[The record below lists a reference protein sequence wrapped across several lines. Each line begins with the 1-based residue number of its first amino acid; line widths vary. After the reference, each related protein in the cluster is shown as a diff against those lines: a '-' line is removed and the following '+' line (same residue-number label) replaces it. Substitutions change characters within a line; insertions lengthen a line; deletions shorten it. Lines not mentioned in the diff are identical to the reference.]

1 MTQKKSSAL
10 LDMARTTKII
20 FLHIFLYHIPVFIIQ
35 KPKFGVLK
43 LHTKQQVAIIC
54 FEKIISLIKVMLAI
68 DKIVANWICITKCI
82 FHGFMKQKL
91 LS

>member
-20 FLHIFLYHIPVFIIQ
+20 FLHIFLYHIHVFIIQ